1 MPCDLGFRVAVLG
14 IRTRDLRITSAL
26 WAVADGMEALL
37 LAVARGQEVGLLPA
51 AARRLNRR
59 SGVAYVRVSSV
70 APFTAALT
78 RLPAR

>member
-1 MPCDLGFRVAVLG
+1 M
-14 IRTRDLRITSAL
+14 
-26 WAVADGMEALL
+26 